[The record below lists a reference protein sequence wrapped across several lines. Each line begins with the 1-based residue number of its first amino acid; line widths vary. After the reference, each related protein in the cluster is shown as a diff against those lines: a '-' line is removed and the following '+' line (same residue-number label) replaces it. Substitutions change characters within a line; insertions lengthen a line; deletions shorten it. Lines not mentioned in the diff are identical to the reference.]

1 MTLALDALVVAGG
14 IFFGR
19 LIARVVRRGKQDGGP
34 VASADAK
41 DGVPVRADS
50 PDPLEGFTCA
60 LGDVITR
67 RVEGDEAW
75 LAGALLFMEE
85 RTVAVLFIAPEAH
98 GDRAVLVPGPAQT
111 TLAWLAPLPAGE
123 VVVSG
128 DPPRAIE
135 HAGTHFER
143 TRRLPVHVR
152 RLGTGAP
159 EVGPTAVFGEYV
171 APGLDRMVVIAG
183 SVASL
188 AWRGI
193 ALTEGDYEVLPGGKA
208 TLEP

>member
-1 MTLALDALVVAGG
+1 VTLALDALVVAGG

-19 LIARVVRRGKQDGGP
+19 LIARSLRRGKQEADPAGAPDGKG
-34 VASADAK
+34 VGAK
-41 DGVPVRADS
+41 RADEV
-50 PDPLEGFTCA
+50 DPFAGFVCA

-75 LAGALLFMEE
+75 LAGALLFEEE
-85 RTVAVLFIAPEAH
+85 RPVAALFIAPEAH
-98 GDRAVLVPGPAQT
+98 GDRAVLVPSPAQT
-111 TLAWLAPLPAGE
+111 TLVWLAPLPAGE
-123 VVVSG
+123 VVLSG

-143 TRRLPVHVR
+143 TRRLPVRVR
-152 RLGTGAP
+152 RLGSGAP

-171 APGLDRMVVIAG
+171 APGMDRLVVVAG

-193 ALTEGDYEVLPGGKA
+193 ALSESDYEVLPGGKA

>member
-1 MTLALDALVVAGG
+1 VTLALDALVVAGG

-19 LIARVVRRGKQDGGP
+19 LIARSLRRGKQEADPAAEPDGKG
-34 VASADAK
+34 AGAR
-41 DGVPVRADS
+41 RADDV
-50 PDPLEGFTCA
+50 DPLAGFVCA

-75 LAGALLFMEE
+75 LAGVLLFEEE
-85 RTVAVLFIAPEAH
+85 RPVAALFIAPEAR

-111 TLAWLAPLPAGE
+111 TLAWLAPLPPGE
-123 VVVSG
+123 VVLSG

-159 EVGPTAVFGEYV
+159 EVGSTAVFGEYV
-171 APGLDRMVVIAG
+171 ALGMDRLVVVAG
-183 SVASL
+183 SVTSL

-193 ALTEGDYEVLPGGKA
+193 ALSESDYEVLPGGKA

>member
-1 MTLALDALVVAGG
+1 VTLALDALVVAGG

-19 LIARVVRRGKQDGGP
+19 LIARVVRRGKEDGAP
-34 VASADAK
+34 VPPPDAK
-41 DGVPVRADS
+41 DSGSGRDD
-50 PDPLEGFTCA
+50 PDPLAGFTCA

-75 LAGALLFMEE
+75 LAGALLFVEE
-85 RTVAVLFIAPEAH
+85 RTVAVLFIAPEAKA
-98 GDRAVLVPGPAQT
+98 DRAVLVPGPAQS
-111 TLAWLAPLPAGE
+111 TLSWLAQLPAGE

-159 EVGPTAVFGEYV
+159 EVGPTAVFSEYV
-171 APGLDRMVVIAG
+171 APGLDRMVVVAG

-188 AWRGI
+188 VWRGI
-193 ALTEGDYEVLPGGKA
+193 ALTEGDYEILPGGKA